1 MRIGVVTAQVPF
13 VQGGAEVHAANLV
26 DQLRQR
32 GIDAELISLPF
43 KWYPPQAI
51 INSMA
56 MARLVDLTESN
67 GLRIDRI
74 IGLKFPAYLIPHPNK
89 VLWVLHQH
97 RTAYELWDHPEY
109 GDLINFPDGK
119 AVRDAIRY
127 ADEKFLP
134 EARAIYANSKNVAE
148 RMRRFNDVSAT
159 PLYHPPAD
167 AELFYTAE
175 AQDYFYFPSR
185 ITRLKRQDLVIA
197 AIARC
202 RQPVRVVF
210 SGMAESDAFMAEL
223 LDLIRRH
230 DLQQRVE
237 WRGFIP
243 DEEKRR
249 LYAECL
255 AVVYP
260 PVDEDYGY
268 ITLEAMLAG
277 KAVVTTRDSGGPTEF
292 VVDSETGLLADADP
306 GSLALLLD
314 EMWAGR
320 DRVRAMGRAGADRF
334 AKLKIS
340 WDNVI
345 DVLTS

>member
-1 MRIGVVTAQVPF
+1 
-13 VQGGAEVHAANLV
+13 
-26 DQLRQR
+26 
-32 GIDAELISLPF
+32 
-43 KWYPPQAI
+43 
-51 INSMA
+51 
-56 MARLVDLTESN
+56 
-67 GLRIDRI
+67 
-74 IGLKFPAYLIPHPNK
+74 
-89 VLWVLHQH
+89 
-97 RTAYELWDHPEY
+97 
-109 GDLINFPDGK
+109 
-119 AVRDAIRY
+119 
-127 ADEKFLP
+127 
-134 EARAIYANSKNVAE
+134 
-148 RMRRFNDVSAT
+148 
-159 PLYHPPAD
+159 
-167 AELFYTAE
+167 
-175 AQDYFYFPSR
+175 
-185 ITRLKRQDLVIA
+185 
-197 AIARC
+197 
-202 RQPVRVVF
+202 
-210 SGMAESDAFMAEL
+210 MAESDAFMAEL